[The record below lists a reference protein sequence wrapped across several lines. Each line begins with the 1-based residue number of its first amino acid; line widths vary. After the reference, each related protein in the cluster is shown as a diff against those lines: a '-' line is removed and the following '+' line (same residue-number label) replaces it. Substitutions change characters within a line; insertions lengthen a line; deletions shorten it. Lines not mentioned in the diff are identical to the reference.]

1 MFIRRFKDGWYLVLL
16 GDFGSGKTSLL
27 LAMAKMSA
35 EEGGGVRVIY
45 IASMTKSGSI
55 MDVNIAMRFQAFPA
69 VEVWTMARMRE
80 VLGMEKKTVL
90 SAKDQQEVL
99 TQFVMKY
106 GGKNIRLFC
115 DEFPVLP
122 LGG

>member
-1 MFIRRFKDGWYLVLL
+1 ML
-16 GDFGSGKTSLL
+16 GDYGSGKTSLL

-55 MDVNIAMRFQAFPA
+55 MDVNIAMRFKAFPA
-69 VEVWTMARMRE
+69 VEVWTMARMRK
-80 VLGMEKKTVL
+80 VLGMEEKDEL
-90 SAKDQQEVL
+90 EGEDQQEVL
-99 TQFVMKY
+99 TQFVIKY
-106 GGKNIRLFC
+106 GGNPSHLRIFC

-122 LGG
+122 VQG